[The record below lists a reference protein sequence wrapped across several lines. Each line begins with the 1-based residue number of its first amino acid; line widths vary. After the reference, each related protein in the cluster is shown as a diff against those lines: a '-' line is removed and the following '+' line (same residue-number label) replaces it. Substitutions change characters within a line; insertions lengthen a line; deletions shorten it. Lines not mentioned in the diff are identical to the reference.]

1 MAGLL
6 RTRFNLLTLVLP
18 RSQELDVKFTKI
30 FFGSVY
36 GGCCVIDAQ
45 TKLRVRLKVVVAMSR
60 YDQLQVD
67 LEHCRKRVQYAERQ
81 LEDYTLAADL
91 STELAA
97 RTLRKLADD
106 LKRAHDDTRWLQKE
120 LDDLMD

>member
-1 MAGLL
+1 MDGRARNRGAC
-6 RTRFNLLTLVLP
+6 RP
-18 RSQELDVKFTKI
+18 SA
-30 FFGSVY
+30 FGSLHRPLY
-36 GGCCVIDAQ
+36 RA
-45 TKLRVRLKVVVAMSR
+45 KLKLRLKVVAAMSR
-60 YDQLQVD
+60 YHQLQAD

>member
-1 MAGLL
+1 MDGRARNRGACL
-6 RTRFNLLTLVLP
+6 RP
-18 RSQELDVKFTKI
+18 SA
-30 FFGSVY
+30 FGSLHRPLY
-36 GGCCVIDAQ
+36 RA
-45 TKLRVRLKVVVAMSR
+45 KLKLRLKVVAAMSR
-60 YDQLQVD
+60 YHQLQAD